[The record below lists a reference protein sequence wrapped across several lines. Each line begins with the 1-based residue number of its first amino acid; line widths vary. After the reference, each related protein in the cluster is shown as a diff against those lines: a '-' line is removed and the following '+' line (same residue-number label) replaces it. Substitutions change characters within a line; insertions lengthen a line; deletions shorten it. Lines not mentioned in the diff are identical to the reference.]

1 MTMLDYKGIE
11 ALYTV
16 QELQSFEAAAQ
27 KLHITQS
34 AISQR
39 IKGLEIFYGKPVLTR
54 TLPYRP
60 TELGQQLIGHF
71 TRLCLLETDLQQ
83 QIGKMAQTPRISI
96 ALNRDSLET
105 WFLDLVEETEIV
117 TNISLEIVADDQEL
131 TLDYLKNG
139 LVSACLSTSEREI
152 QGGRVQFLGDME
164 YILVAS
170 PAFVKKYF
178 SKGNA
183 KENLRNAPAIKF
195 DQNDKLH
202 ERYLEKFFDLD
213 GRALNYHVI
222 PSVDGFRKFAL
233 LGYGYA
239 LIPKID
245 IVNELKENRL
255 LQIHSDKT
263 WKIPLYWHYWAI
275 ESKFYQKF
283 NADVTGWAISRLK
296 RV

>member
-1 MTMLDYKGIE
+1 MTLLDYKGIE

-16 QELQSFEAAAQ
+16 HELQSFEAAAQ
-27 KLHITQS
+27 KLCITQS
-34 AISQR
+34 AVSQR

-60 TELGQQLIGHF
+60 TELGLQLIGHF
-71 TRLCLLETDLQQ
+71 KRLCLLEGDLQQ
-83 QIGKMAQTPRISI
+83 QIGKTVETPRITI

-105 WFLDLVEETEIV
+105 WFLDLMEETEIV
-117 TNISLEIVADDQEL
+117 RNISLEIIADDQEL

-152 QGGRVQFLGDME
+152 QGGHVHFLGHME
-164 YILVAS
+164 YVLVAS
-170 PAFVKKYF
+170 PAFVRKYF
-178 SKGNA
+178 SKGNV
-183 KENLRNAPAIKF
+183 KQNLRNAPAIKF

-213 GRALNYHVI
+213 GRELNYHKI

-239 LIPKID
+239 LIPRID
-245 IVNELKENRL
+245 IVHELKEKKL
-255 LQIHSDKT
+255 IQLHPDKT

-275 ESKFYQKF
+275 ESKLYQKF
-283 NADVTGWAISRLK
+283 NADVIKWAKNRLNP
-296 RV
+296 